1 MRSVLIPLRGVVT
14 IALTVFTGFAV
25 MVCVYQ
31 YGSLPPGPFGHLD
44 GVSFFV
50 PPVAAT
56 IVLGLSLDYDVRAA
70 ASQPAWDPS
79 LEAGAF
85 VVQEADIH
93 VYIGRGLRDPRSCQA
108 PPGPRGLF
116 CFSHLH
122 IFN

>member
-1 MRSVLIPLRGVVT
+1 MLIPLRGVVT

-70 ASQPAWDPS
+70 ARVGGRAETRRRAWALGCDLLRVSQNVF
-79 LEAGAF
+79 GALGIAILGCF
-85 VVQEADIH
+85 GMFCMV
-93 VYIGRGLRDPRSCQA
+93 LRVFWRSW
-108 PPGPRGLF
+108 
-116 CFSHLH
+116 
-122 IFN
+122 